1 MIRVNLLETQ
11 AARRHGETWWQ
22 LSLTLLALLALVTI
36 GARLYGAQ
44 SYQLTAQRDEQ
55 RQTEADLHVLQPLLE
70 KAARL
75 KAEKAEL
82 ERKASVVGGLHGAQR
97 QPARLL
103 AAISQSLPEQVWLDA
118 IRDTGG
124 RFEITGRAF
133 DNGNIAAFMEN
144 LGAVPGAPFSRVA
157 LVESKAGTLH
167 GRPIVAFTVSAHLM
181 PPGSRNT
188 TAREA
193 E

>member
-22 LSLTLLALLALVTI
+22 LSLTLLALLVLVAI
-36 GARLYGAQ
+36 GARLYSAQ

-55 RQTEADLHVLQPLLE
+55 RRMEADLHVLQPLLE

-82 ERKASVVGGLHGAQR
+82 ERKASVIGGLRGAQR

-103 AAISQSLPEQVWLDA
+103 AAISQSLPEQIWLDA
-118 IRDTGG
+118 VRDTGG
-124 RFEITGRAF
+124 QLEITGRSF
-133 DNGNIAAFMEN
+133 DNENIAAFMEN
-144 LGAVPGAPFSRVA
+144 LGAVPGVPFSRVA

-188 TAREA
+188 TASQA

>member
-1 MIRVNLLETQ
+1 MIRVNLLDTQ
-11 AARRHGETWWQ
+11 AARRHGEIWWQ
-22 LSLTLLALLALVTI
+22 LSLTLLALLVLVTI
-36 GARLYGAQ
+36 SARLYNAQ

-55 RQTEADLHVLQPLLE
+55 RRTETDLHVLQPVLK

-75 KAEKAEL
+75 KTEKAEL
-82 ERKASVVGGLHGAQR
+82 ERKVSVIGGLRGAQR

-103 AAISQSLPEQVWLDA
+103 AAISQSLPEQMWLDA
-118 IRDTGG
+118 IRDTDG
-124 RFEITGRAF
+124 RLEITGRSF
-133 DNGNIAAFMEN
+133 DNENLAAFMEN
-144 LGAVPGAPFSRVA
+144 LGAVPGVPFSRVA

-188 TAREA
+188 TASQA